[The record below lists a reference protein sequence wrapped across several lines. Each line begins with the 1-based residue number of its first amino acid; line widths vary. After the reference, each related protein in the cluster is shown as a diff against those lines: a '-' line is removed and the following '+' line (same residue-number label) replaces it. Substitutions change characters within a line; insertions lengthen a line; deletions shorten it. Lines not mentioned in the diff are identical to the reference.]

1 MVEKVTITITTELTR
16 YGEVVFSVKSHTGI
30 FKSKCLHDAL
40 SDADIKMTGI
50 TEMVDSTYR
59 QLKTTTHYALETIHT
74 RLYDRKREESSESE
88 SCSDDNATTVEAS
101 VPDVS
106 IKRGSSVRRRNKKD
120 ERLVLECI

>member
-16 YGEVVFSVKSHTGI
+16 YGEVVFSVKSHAGI

-74 RLYDRKREESSESE
+74 RLYDREREESTGSEPS
-88 SCSDDNATTVEAS
+88 SDDNEPAVEAS
-101 VPDVS
+101 VPDISVKRRSSTRTKGKKAEHLVS
-106 IKRGSSVRRRNKKD
+106 
-120 ERLVLECI
+120 ECI